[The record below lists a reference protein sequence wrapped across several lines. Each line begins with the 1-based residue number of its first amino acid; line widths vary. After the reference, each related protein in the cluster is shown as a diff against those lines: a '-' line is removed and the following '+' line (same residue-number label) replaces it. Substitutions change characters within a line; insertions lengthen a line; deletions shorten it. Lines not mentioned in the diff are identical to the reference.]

1 MNWSLGNSGCESKSM
16 LFGNSVS
23 ESNSMVLVSNEMAL
37 EAMEM
42 LSQASHTD
50 LAFEWSMLCQDCT
63 DCWTQT
69 GETLYYDL
77 SCFVLNLTCM

>member
-1 MNWSLGNSGCESKSM
+1 MNWSLGNSGCESKST

-69 GETLYYDL
+69 GKSVLYYE
-77 SCFVLNLTCM
+77 